1 MFEKI
6 LIANRG
12 EIAVRVARA
21 CRELGV
27 RTVAVYSTA
36 DSDSAVVRLADEA
49 VRIGP
54 PASRHSYLNAA
65 AIVEAARQTGAEAI
79 HPGYGFLSEDAD
91 FAEVCADNGLV
102 FIGPGPEVVRTFG
115 DKARARAL
123 MRQTGLPL
131 AAGSIETLSCV
142 AAARAVADDIG
153 YPVIIKSVA
162 GGGGRGMEVVWSP
175 AELTGAYARIRTTAQ
190 VLFGDNRVYLER
202 YLVNARHV
210 EVQVLCDS
218 YGNGIHLG
226 TRDCSVQRRHQ
237 KLVEEGPAPALSAC
251 TLEGIADAAVR
262 GALAAGYCGA
272 GTFEFLVDE
281 AESFRFIEANCRI
294 QVEHP
299 VTEMITGID
308 LVHEQLHIAAGVP
321 LRMRQDEVR
330 LHGVAI
336 ECRVNM
342 EDPDRGFAPA
352 PGRLDRFAPPGGAF
366 TRVDTH
372 GYPGY
377 LVGPYYDSL
386 LAKVI
391 VWAPDRVLALDR
403 MERALHEFDIA
414 GPGVR
419 TTIPFLRRILDDA
432 AFRKGRYSTGLVER
446 LMDPSGSAPPSN
458 RPHPAGAADP
468 PGTPGT
474 PTPPR
479 PTDAGRTT

>member
-1 MFEKI
+1 MFEKV

-36 DSDSAVVRLADEA
+36 DSDSAVVRMADEA

-54 PASRHSYLNAA
+54 PASRHSYLNMA

-102 FIGPGPEVVRTFG
+102 FIGPDPEVVRVFG
-115 DKARARAL
+115 DKARARTL
-123 MRQTGLPL
+123 MRQAGLPL
-131 AAGSIETLSCV
+131 TEGSAEILPSA
-142 AAARAVADDIG
+142 AAAREVAEQIG

-162 GGGGRGMEVVWSP
+162 GGGGRGMAVVWSP
-175 AELTGAYARIRTTAQ
+175 SELAGAYARTQLAAQ
-190 VLFGDNRVYLER
+190 ATFGDPRVYLER
-202 YLVNARHV
+202 YLVHARHV

-218 YGNGIHLG
+218 YGNGVHLG
-226 TRDCSVQRRHQ
+226 TRDCSAQRRHQ
-237 KLVEEGPAPALSAC
+237 KLVEEGPAPGLSPC
-251 TLEGIADAAVR
+251 TLDAIADAAVR
-262 GALAAGYCGA
+262 GALAVGYRGA
-272 GTFEFLVDE
+272 GTFEFLVDDTE
-281 AESFRFIEANCRI
+281 GFRFIEANCRI

-330 LHGVAI
+330 LRGAAI
-336 ECRVNM
+336 ECRVNA

-352 PGRLDRFAPPGGAF
+352 PGRLDRFRPPGGPF

-391 VWAPDRVLALDR
+391 VWAPDRDLALNR
-403 MERALHEFDIA
+403 MERALGEFDIA

-432 AFRKGRYSTGLVER
+432 GFRKGRYSTGLVDR
-446 LMDPSGSAPPSN
+446 LVESPAPPISPATQAF
-458 RPHPAGAADP
+458 PHH
-468 PGTPGT
+468 TQ
-474 PTPPR
+474 
-479 PTDAGRTT
+479 PTDDAREAT

>member
-1 MFEKI
+1 MFEKV

-65 AIVEAARQTGAEAI
+65 AIIEAARQTGAEAI

-102 FIGPGPEVVRTFG
+102 FIGPGPEVVRAFG
-115 DKARARAL
+115 DKARARTL
-123 MRQTGLPL
+123 MRAAGLPL
-131 AAGSIETLSCV
+131 APGSAETLASA
-142 AAARAVADDIG
+142 AAARTVAEEIG

-162 GGGGRGMEVVWSP
+162 GGGGRGMAVVWSP
-175 AELTGAYARIRTTAQ
+175 AELAAAYARTQAAAQ
-190 VLFGDNRVYLER
+190 ATFGDNRVYLER
-202 YLVNARHV
+202 YLIDARHV

-218 YGNGIHLG
+218 YGNGVHLG
-226 TRDCSVQRRHQ
+226 TRDCSAQRRHQ
-237 KLVEEGPAPALSAC
+237 KLVEEGPAPGLSAA
-251 TLEGIADAAVR
+251 TLDAIAEAAVR
-262 GALAAGYCGA
+262 GALAVGYRGA

-281 AESFRFIEANCRI
+281 SEGFRFIEANCRI

-299 VTEMITGID
+299 VTEMISGID

-321 LRMRQDEVR
+321 LRLRQDEIR
-330 LHGVAI
+330 LRGAAI
-336 ECRVNM
+336 ECRVNA
-342 EDPDRGFAPA
+342 EDPARGFAPT
-352 PGRLDRFAPPGGAF
+352 PGRLARFQPPGGPF

-377 LVGPYYDSL
+377 VVGPHYDSL

-391 VWAPDRVLALDR
+391 VWAPGRDLALDR
-403 MERALHEFDIA
+403 MERALHEFDVD

-432 AFRKGRYSTGLVER
+432 AFRKGRYSTGLVDR
-446 LMDPSGSAPPSN
+446 LMDPSD
-458 RPHPAGAADP
+458 RPHPPVGVDP
-468 PGTPGT
+468 PGGPGAST
-474 PTPPR
+474 
-479 PTDAGRTT
+479 AAIN